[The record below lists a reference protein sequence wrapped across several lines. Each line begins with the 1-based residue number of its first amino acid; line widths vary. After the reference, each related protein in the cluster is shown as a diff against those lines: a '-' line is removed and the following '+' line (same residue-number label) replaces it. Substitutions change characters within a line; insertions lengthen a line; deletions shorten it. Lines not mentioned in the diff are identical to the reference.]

1 MNISRDLP
9 RFFLFALIAGLVL
22 TLLKQWVGFSS
33 DYEADMV
40 ERLNQKYEQEI
51 LTDTTGDAGVSQKN
65 TDPNTKVIN
74 NAPETDPVDNN
85 KNNVLGQPSN
95 SSRNIVVET
104 DSIKVV
110 IDSLGGDI
118 IEVALLKHLSKQEE
132 NAAPLLL
139 LEKSRK
145 RTYYAQSGL
154 SGPSG
159 TENKYLKA
167 RFSSS
172 ASKYKMQN
180 KEDLVVDLYFNDAS
194 GVRLTKRYTFKHND
208 YLIDVD
214 YIVNNQSGQPWKSR
228 YFARIKR
235 DDSPDPS
242 AENAA
247 FGMQSFLGTA
257 TTAGDD
263 KYKKISFREIQKEN
277 TSFFNNG
284 GWVAMIQHYFVSAW
298 VPSKKERYKFY
309 THYSKEPNGVWVNV
323 IGFHAPIEVQN
334 NETKTVGAKFYAGP
348 KDQYRLKEIS
358 PNLDLTVDYGWL
370 WWIAQPLYTL
380 LYFFA
385 VGEAHLFG
393 EVYEV
398 FSGFGNWGVA
408 IIMLTLV
415 IKALF
420 FRLSA
425 ASYRSM
431 ANMRRVQPK
440 LLELRDRHADDKQ
453 AQSKAMMELYQKEKI
468 NPLGGCLPILIQM
481 PVFIALYWAL
491 MESVELRHAPF
502 AGWIT
507 DLSVMDPYFVLPLL
521 MGITMFLQQKMNP
534 PPPDPMQAK
543 IMQWMPVVF
552 TFFFVFFPAG
562 LVVYWVSNNVLSIA
576 QQWYITRKIEQAS

>member
-1 MNISRDLP
+1 MLFDMNMNRDLP

-22 TLLKQWVGFSS
+22 ILLKQWVSFSS
-33 DYEADMV
+33 DYDDAV
-40 ERLNQKYEQEI
+40 AERLNQEYEQG
-51 LTDTTGDAGVSQKN
+51 LLV
-65 TDPNTKVIN
+65 
-74 NAPETDPVDNN
+74 DPVD
-85 KNNVLGQPSN
+85 VVEVSQDTGQSVKDISNTAVTNSVTNSRSSAPRKAFN
-95 SSRNIVVET
+95 SSRNIIVET
-104 DSIKVV
+104 DTIKVV

-118 IEVALLKHLSKQEE
+118 IEVALLKHLSKQEQGAE
-132 NAAPLLL
+132 PLLL
-139 LEKSRK
+139 LEKNRN
-145 RTYYAQSGL
+145 RTYTAQSGL
-154 SGPSG
+154 IGPSG
-159 TENKYLKA
+159 TEVKSAFA
-167 RFSSS
+167 RFDSS
-172 ASKYKMQN
+172 ASNYVMQN
-180 KEDLVVDLYFNDAS
+180 QEKLVVDLYFNDVS
-194 GVRLTKRYTFKHND
+194 GVRLTKRYTFKSND

-214 YIVNNQSGQPWKSR
+214 YIVDNQSDSQWAST
-228 YFARIKR
+228 YYSQISR
-235 DDSPDPS
+235 DDSADPGADS
-242 AENAA
+242 AG
-247 FGMQSFLGTA
+247 FGMQSYLGTA
-257 TTAGDD
+257 TTTNDD
-263 KYKKISFREIQKEN
+263 PYKKISFKDIKNKKTRFQN
-277 TSFFNNG
+277 TG

-298 VPSKKERYKFY
+298 VPKQNESYNYYTKETK
-309 THYSKEPNGVWVNV
+309 SGLNV
-323 IGFHAPIEVQN
+323 IGFLAPFTVEK
-334 NETKTVGAKFYAGP
+334 NEIKTIGAQLYAGP
-348 KDQYRLKEIS
+348 KYQYRLQEIA

-385 VGEAHLFG
+385 TGQAHLFG
-393 EVYEV
+393 EVYKV
-398 FSGFGNWGVA
+398 FPGFGNWGVA
-408 IIMLTLV
+408 IIMLTIV

-440 LLELRDRHADDKQ
+440 LLELRERHADDKQ

-502 AGWIT
+502 IGWIT

-562 LVVYWVSNNVLSIA
+562 LVVYWVSNNVLSIS
-576 QQWYITRKIEQAS
+576 QQWYITRKIEQNS

>member
-1 MNISRDLP
+1 MNISKDLP

-22 TLLKQWVGFSS
+22 ILLKQWVSFSS
-33 DYEADMV
+33 DYDAAV
-40 ERLNQKYEQEI
+40 AKRLNQEYEQSLLADPI
-51 LTDTTGDAGVSQKN
+51 DVVGVSQKDAGLN
-65 TDPNTKVIN
+65 IKAIDD
-74 NAPETDPVDNN
+74 APETNPIVSNRGGAPE
-85 KNNVLGQPSN
+85 KLFN

-104 DSIKVV
+104 DTIRVV

-132 NAAPLLL
+132 GAEPLLL
-139 LEKSRK
+139 LEKNRK
-145 RTYYAQSGL
+145 RTYTAQSGL
-154 SGPSG
+154 IGPSG
-159 TENKYLKA
+159 TEVKSAFA
-167 RFSSS
+167 RFDSS
-172 ASKYKMQN
+172 ASNYVMQN
-180 KEDLVVDLYFNDAS
+180 QENLVVDLYFNDAS
-194 GVRLTKRYTFKHND
+194 GVRLTKRYTFKSND

-214 YIVNNQSGQPWKSR
+214 YIVDNQSDSR
-228 YFARIKR
+228 WASTYYSQISR
-235 DDSPDPS
+235 DDSTDPGADS
-242 AENAA
+242 AG
-247 FGMQSFLGTA
+247 FGMQSYLGSA
-257 TTAGDD
+257 TTTNDD
-263 KYKKISFREIQKEN
+263 PYKKISFKDIKNKKTRFQN
-277 TSFFNNG
+277 TG

-298 VPSKKERYKFY
+298 IPNPNESYNYYTKETK
-309 THYSKEPNGVWVNV
+309 SGLNV
-323 IGFHAPIEVQN
+323 IGFLTPFTVEK
-334 NETKTVGAKFYAGP
+334 NEIKTIGAQFYAGP
-348 KDQYRLKEIS
+348 KYQYRLQEIA

-385 VGEAHLFG
+385 MGEAHLFG

-398 FSGFGNWGVA
+398 FPGFGNWGVA
-408 IIMLTLV
+408 IIMLTIV

-440 LLELRDRHADDKQ
+440 LLELRERHADDKQ

-502 AGWIT
+502 IGWIT

-562 LVVYWVSNNVLSIA
+562 LVVYWVSNNILSIS

>member
-1 MNISRDLP
+1 MNISKDLP

-22 TLLKQWVGFSS
+22 ILLKQWVGFSS
-33 DYEADMV
+33 DYDAAV
-40 ERLNQKYEQEI
+40 TERLNKEYEQGLLAEPV
-51 LTDTTGDAGVSQKN
+51 DVVGVSQKD
-65 TDPNTKVIN
+65 TGPNIKVIDSTPITHPMVGDRGS
-74 NAPETDPVDNN
+74 APGKPF
-85 KNNVLGQPSN
+85 N

-104 DSIKVV
+104 DTIRVV

-132 NAAPLLL
+132 GAEPLLL
-139 LEKSRK
+139 LEKNRK
-145 RTYYAQSGL
+145 RTYTAQSGL
-154 SGPSG
+154 IGPSG
-159 TENKYLKA
+159 TEVKSAFA
-167 RFSSS
+167 RFDS
-172 ASKYKMQN
+172 AASNYVMQN
-180 KEDLVVDLYFNDAS
+180 QEKLVVDLYFNDAS
-194 GVRLTKRYTFKHND
+194 GVRLTKRYTFKSND

-214 YIVNNQSGQPWKSR
+214 YIVDNQSDSR
-228 YFARIKR
+228 WASTYYSQISR
-235 DDSPDPS
+235 DDSADPGADS
-242 AENAA
+242 AG
-247 FGMQSFLGTA
+247 FGMQSYLGAA
-257 TTAGDD
+257 TTTNDD
-263 KYKKISFREIQKEN
+263 PYKKISFKEIKNKKTRFQN
-277 TSFFNNG
+277 TG

-298 VPSKKERYKFY
+298 IPSPNENYNYYTKETK
-309 THYSKEPNGVWVNV
+309 SGLNV
-323 IGFHAPIEVQN
+323 IGFLTPFAVEKNQ
-334 NETKTVGAKFYAGP
+334 TKTIGAKFYAGP
-348 KDQYRLKEIS
+348 KYQYRLQEIA

-385 VGEAHLFG
+385 MGEAHMFG

-398 FSGFGNWGVA
+398 FPGFGNWGVA
-408 IIMLTLV
+408 IIMLTIV

-420 FRLSA
+420 FKLSA

-440 LLELRDRHADDKQ
+440 LLELRERHADDKQ

-502 AGWIT
+502 IGWIT

-562 LVVYWVSNNVLSIA
+562 LVVYWVSNNVLSIS

>member
-1 MNISRDLP
+1 MNISKDLP

-22 TLLKQWVGFSS
+22 ILLKQWVGFSS
-33 DYEADMV
+33 DYDAAV
-40 ERLNQKYEQEI
+40 TERLNKEYEQGLLAEPV
-51 LTDTTGDAGVSQKN
+51 DVVGVSQKD
-65 TDPNTKVIN
+65 TGPNIKVIDSTPITHPMVGDRGS
-74 NAPETDPVDNN
+74 APGKPF
-85 KNNVLGQPSN
+85 N

-104 DSIKVV
+104 DTIRVV

-132 NAAPLLL
+132 GAEPLLL
-139 LEKSRK
+139 LEKNRK
-145 RTYYAQSGL
+145 RTYTAQSGL
-154 SGPSG
+154 IGPSG
-159 TENKYLKA
+159 TEVKSAFA
-167 RFSSS
+167 RFDS
-172 ASKYKMQN
+172 AASNYVMQN
-180 KEDLVVDLYFNDAS
+180 QEKLVVDLYFNDAS
-194 GVRLTKRYTFKHND
+194 GVRLTKRYTFKSND

-214 YIVNNQSGQPWKSR
+214 YIVDNQSDSR
-228 YFARIKR
+228 WASTYYSQISR
-235 DDSPDPS
+235 DDSADPGADS
-242 AENAA
+242 AG
-247 FGMQSFLGTA
+247 FGMQSYLGAA
-257 TTAGDD
+257 TTTNDD
-263 KYKKISFREIQKEN
+263 PYKKISFKEIKNKKTRFQN
-277 TSFFNNG
+277 TG

-298 VPSKKERYKFY
+298 IPSPNENYNYYTKETK
-309 THYSKEPNGVWVNV
+309 SGLNV
-323 IGFHAPIEVQN
+323 IGFLTPFAVEKNQ
-334 NETKTVGAKFYAGP
+334 TKTIGAKFYAGP
-348 KDQYRLKEIS
+348 KYQYRLQEIA

-385 VGEAHLFG
+385 MGEAHMFG

-398 FSGFGNWGVA
+398 FPGFGNWGVA
-408 IIMLTLV
+408 IIMLTIV

-440 LLELRDRHADDKQ
+440 LLELRERHADDKQ

-502 AGWIT
+502 IGWIT

-562 LVVYWVSNNVLSIA
+562 LVVYWVSNNVLSIS

>member
-1 MNISRDLP
+1 MNISKDLP

-22 TLLKQWVGFSS
+22 ILLKQWVGFSS
-33 DYEADMV
+33 DYDAAV
-40 ERLNQKYEQEI
+40 TERLNKEYEQGLLAEPV
-51 LTDTTGDAGVSQKN
+51 DVAGVSQKD
-65 TDPNTKVIN
+65 TGPNIKVIDSTPITHPMVGDRGS
-74 NAPETDPVDNN
+74 APGKPF
-85 KNNVLGQPSN
+85 N

-104 DSIKVV
+104 DTIRVV

-132 NAAPLLL
+132 GAEPLLL
-139 LEKSRK
+139 LEKNRK
-145 RTYYAQSGL
+145 RTYTAQSGL
-154 SGPSG
+154 IGPSG
-159 TENKYLKA
+159 TEVKSAFA
-167 RFSSS
+167 RFDS
-172 ASKYKMQN
+172 AASNYVMQN
-180 KEDLVVDLYFNDAS
+180 QEKLVVDLYFNDAS
-194 GVRLTKRYTFKHND
+194 GVRLTKRYTFKSND

-214 YIVNNQSGQPWKSR
+214 YIVDNQSNSR
-228 YFARIKR
+228 WASTYYSQISR
-235 DDSPDPS
+235 DDSTDPG
-242 AENAA
+242 ADGAG
-247 FGMQSFLGTA
+247 FGMQSYLGSA
-257 TTAGDD
+257 TTTNDD
-263 KYKKISFREIQKEN
+263 PYKKISFKDIKNKKTRFQN
-277 TSFFNNG
+277 TG

-298 VPSKKERYKFY
+298 IPNPNESYNYYTKETK
-309 THYSKEPNGVWVNV
+309 SGLNV
-323 IGFHAPIEVQN
+323 IGFLAPFTVEK
-334 NETKTVGAKFYAGP
+334 NEIKTIGAQFYAGP
-348 KDQYRLKEIS
+348 KYQYRLQEIA

-385 VGEAHLFG
+385 MGEAHMFG

-398 FSGFGNWGVA
+398 FPGFGNWGVA
-408 IIMLTLV
+408 IIMLTIV

-440 LLELRDRHADDKQ
+440 LLELRERHADDKQ

-502 AGWIT
+502 IGWIT

-562 LVVYWVSNNVLSIA
+562 LVVYWVSNNVLSIS
-576 QQWYITRKIEQAS
+576 QQWYITRQIEKAS

>member
-1 MNISRDLP
+1 MNISKDLP

-22 TLLKQWVGFSS
+22 ILLKQWVGFSS
-33 DYEADMV
+33 DYDAAV
-40 ERLNQKYEQEI
+40 TERLNKEYEQGLLAEPV
-51 LTDTTGDAGVSQKN
+51 DVVGVSQKD
-65 TDPNTKVIN
+65 TGPNIKVIDSTPITHPMVGDRGS
-74 NAPETDPVDNN
+74 APGKPF
-85 KNNVLGQPSN
+85 N

-104 DSIKVV
+104 DTIRVV

-132 NAAPLLL
+132 GAEPLLL
-139 LEKSRK
+139 LEKNRK
-145 RTYYAQSGL
+145 RTYTAQSGL
-154 SGPSG
+154 IGPSG
-159 TENKYLKA
+159 TEVKSAFA
-167 RFSSS
+167 RFDS
-172 ASKYKMQN
+172 AASNYVMQN
-180 KEDLVVDLYFNDAS
+180 QEKLVVDLYFNDAS
-194 GVRLTKRYTFKHND
+194 GVRLTKRYTFKSND

-214 YIVNNQSGQPWKSR
+214 YIVDNQSDSR
-228 YFARIKR
+228 WASTYYSQISR
-235 DDSPDPS
+235 DDSADPGADS
-242 AENAA
+242 AG
-247 FGMQSFLGTA
+247 FGMQSYLGAA
-257 TTAGDD
+257 TTTNDD
-263 KYKKISFREIQKEN
+263 PYKKISFKEIKNKKTRFQN
-277 TSFFNNG
+277 TG

-298 VPSKKERYKFY
+298 IPSPNENYNYYTKETK
-309 THYSKEPNGVWVNV
+309 SGLNV
-323 IGFHAPIEVQN
+323 IGFLTPFAVEKNQ
-334 NETKTVGAKFYAGP
+334 TKTIGAKFYAGP
-348 KDQYRLKEIS
+348 KYQYRLQEIA

-385 VGEAHLFG
+385 VGEAHMFG

-398 FSGFGNWGVA
+398 FPGFGNWGVA
-408 IIMLTLV
+408 IIMLTIV

-440 LLELRDRHADDKQ
+440 LLELRERHADDKQ

-502 AGWIT
+502 IGWIT

-562 LVVYWVSNNVLSIA
+562 LVVYWVSNNVLSIS

>member
-1 MNISRDLP
+1 MNISKDLP

-22 TLLKQWVGFSS
+22 ILLKQWVGFSS
-33 DYEADMV
+33 DYDAAV
-40 ERLNQKYEQEI
+40 TERLNKEYEQGLLAEPV
-51 LTDTTGDAGVSQKN
+51 DVVGVSQKD
-65 TDPNTKVIN
+65 TGPNINVIDS
-74 NAPETDPVDNN
+74 APIPHPMIGDKGSATGKPF
-85 KNNVLGQPSN
+85 N
-95 SSRNIVVET
+95 SSRNIIVET
-104 DSIKVV
+104 DTIRVV

-132 NAAPLLL
+132 GAEPLLL
-139 LEKSRK
+139 LEKNRK
-145 RTYYAQSGL
+145 RTYTAQSGL
-154 SGPSG
+154 IGPSG
-159 TENKYLKA
+159 TEVKSAFA
-167 RFSSS
+167 RFDS
-172 ASKYKMQN
+172 AASNYVMQN
-180 KEDLVVDLYFNDAS
+180 QEKLVVDLYFNDAS
-194 GVRLTKRYTFKHND
+194 GVRLTKRYTFKSND

-214 YIVNNQSGQPWKSR
+214 YIVDNQSDSR
-228 YFARIKR
+228 WASTYYSQISR
-235 DDSPDPS
+235 DDSADPGADS
-242 AENAA
+242 AG
-247 FGMQSFLGTA
+247 FGMQSYLGAA
-257 TTAGDD
+257 TTTNDD
-263 KYKKISFREIQKEN
+263 PYKKISFKEIKNKKTRFQN
-277 TSFFNNG
+277 TG

-298 VPSKKERYKFY
+298 IPSPNENYNYY
-309 THYSKEPNGVWVNV
+309 TK
-323 IGFHAPIEVQN
+323 
-334 NETKTVGAKFYAGP
+334 ETKSGLNVVGFLTPFAVEKNQTKTIGAKFYAGP
-348 KDQYRLKEIS
+348 KYQYRLQEIA

-385 VGEAHLFG
+385 MGEAHMFG

-398 FSGFGNWGVA
+398 FPGFGNWGVA
-408 IIMLTLV
+408 IIMLTIV

-440 LLELRDRHADDKQ
+440 LLELRERHADDKQ

-502 AGWIT
+502 IGWIT

-562 LVVYWVSNNVLSIA
+562 LVVYWVSNNVLSIS

>member
-1 MNISRDLP
+1 M
-9 RFFLFALIAGLVL
+9 
-22 TLLKQWVGFSS
+22 VGDNGS
-33 DYEADMV
+33 
-40 ERLNQKYEQEI
+40 
-51 LTDTTGDAGVSQKN
+51 
-65 TDPNTKVIN
+65 
-74 NAPETDPVDNN
+74 APGKPF
-85 KNNVLGQPSN
+85 N

-104 DSIKVV
+104 DTIRVV
-110 IDSLGGDI
+110 IDLLGGDI

-132 NAAPLLL
+132 GAEPLLL
-139 LEKSRK
+139 LEKNRK
-145 RTYYAQSGL
+145 RTYTAQSGL
-154 SGPSG
+154 IGPSG
-159 TENKYLKA
+159 TEVKSAFA
-167 RFSSS
+167 RFDSS
-172 ASKYKMQN
+172 ASNYVMQN
-180 KEDLVVDLYFNDAS
+180 QEKLVVDLHFNDAS
-194 GVRLTKRYTFKHND
+194 GVRLTKRYTFKSND

-214 YIVNNQSGQPWKSR
+214 YIVDNQSDSR
-228 YFARIKR
+228 WASTYYSQISR
-235 DDSPDPS
+235 DDSADPGADS
-242 AENAA
+242 AG
-247 FGMQSFLGTA
+247 FGMQSYLGAA
-257 TTAGDD
+257 TTTNDD
-263 KYKKISFREIQKEN
+263 PYKKISFKEIKNKKTRFQN
-277 TSFFNNG
+277 TG

-298 VPSKKERYKFY
+298 IPSPNENYNYYTKETK
-309 THYSKEPNGVWVNV
+309 SGLNV
-323 IGFHAPIEVQN
+323 IGFLTPFAVEKNQ
-334 NETKTVGAKFYAGP
+334 TKTIGAKFYAGP
-348 KDQYRLKEIS
+348 KYQYRLQEIA

-385 VGEAHLFG
+385 MGEAHLFG

-398 FSGFGNWGVA
+398 FPGFGNWGVA
-408 IIMLTLV
+408 IIMLTIV

-440 LLELRDRHADDKQ
+440 LLELRERHADDKQ

-502 AGWIT
+502 IGWIT

-521 MGITMFLQQKMNP
+521 MGITMYLQQKMNP
-534 PPPDPMQAK
+534 TPPDPMQAK

-562 LVVYWVSNNVLSIA
+562 LVVYWVSNNVLSIS

>member
-1 MNISRDLP
+1 MNISKDLP

-22 TLLKQWVGFSS
+22 ILLKQWVSFSS
-33 DYEADMV
+33 DYDAAV
-40 ERLNQKYEQEI
+40 AKRLNQEYEQSLLADPI
-51 LTDTTGDAGVSQKN
+51 DVVGVSQKDAGQN
-65 TDPNTKVIN
+65 IN
-74 NAPETDPVDNN
+74 AIDDAPETNPIVSNR
-85 KNNVLGQPSN
+85 GGAPEMPFN

-104 DSIKVV
+104 DTIRVV

-132 NAAPLLL
+132 GAEPFLL
-139 LEKSRK
+139 LEKNRK
-145 RTYYAQSGL
+145 RTYTAQSGL
-154 SGPSG
+154 IGPSG
-159 TENKYLKA
+159 TEVKSAFA
-167 RFSSS
+167 RFDS
-172 ASKYKMQN
+172 AASNYVMQN
-180 KEDLVVDLYFNDAS
+180 QEKLVVDLYFNDAS
-194 GVRLTKRYTFKHND
+194 GVRLTKRYTFKSND

-214 YIVNNQSGQPWKSR
+214 YIVDNQSDSR
-228 YFARIKR
+228 WASTYYSQISR
-235 DDSPDPS
+235 DDSADPGADS
-242 AENAA
+242 AG
-247 FGMQSFLGTA
+247 FGMQSYLGSA
-257 TTAGDD
+257 TTTNDD
-263 KYKKISFREIQKEN
+263 PYKKISFKDIKNKKTRFQN
-277 TSFFNNG
+277 TG

-298 VPSKKERYKFY
+298 IPNPNESYNYYTKETK
-309 THYSKEPNGVWVNV
+309 SGLNV
-323 IGFHAPIEVQN
+323 IGFLTPFAVEKNQ
-334 NETKTVGAKFYAGP
+334 TKTIGAKFYAGP
-348 KDQYRLKEIS
+348 KYQYRLQEIA

-385 VGEAHLFG
+385 MGEAHMFG

-398 FSGFGNWGVA
+398 FPGFGNWGVA
-408 IIMLTLV
+408 IIMLTIV

-440 LLELRDRHADDKQ
+440 LLELRERHADDKQ

-502 AGWIT
+502 FGWIT

-562 LVVYWVSNNVLSIA
+562 LVVYWVSNNVLSIS